1 MNTKI
6 LSLIFLFGLMACGGK
21 ETSTPDSFEEAVELA
36 ESKGLFEAAK
46 AYEGKLDQ
54 LLTLE
59 MAASTMG
66 LPATEAD
73 MDYNKTLSN
82 PSFHALNFT
91 WDRGRTRPMT
101 VANMT
106 VQVPDLDRLELSGI
120 QEISKSDFEYQYRI
134 MTPAEI
140 QEMELQMKQALQDRV
155 SKGEITQ
162 EQADL
167 AGGMSEG
174 LMGNQTREM
183 VSGVGEAATWM
194 PEDGS
199 LYVFQGGL
207 MFRLTINQ
215 GEEEAMLKQKLIA
228 LAAQIIEKL

>member
-1 MNTKI
+1 MRTTVFYLIILLGMNSCGEKSKSS
-6 LSLIFLFGLMACGGK
+6 SL
-21 ETSTPDSFEEAVELA
+21 EEAVEFA

-46 AYEGKLDQ
+46 SYEGKLDK

-59 MAASTMG
+59 MAAKTMG
-66 LPATEAD
+66 FPAEEAD
-73 MDYNKTLSN
+73 VDYNTTMSN
-82 PSFHALNFT
+82 PSFHALNYT

-120 QEISKSDFEYQYRI
+120 QEISQKDFEFQYRVL
-134 MTPAEI
+134 TPEEI
-140 QEMELQMKQALQDRV
+140 QASGQLMKDALQERV

-167 AGGMSEG
+167 AGGLGDG
-174 LMGNQTREM
+174 LAGNQAREII
-183 VSGVGEAATWM
+183 SGLGQAATWV
-194 PEDGS
+194 PEEGS
-199 LYVFQGGL
+199 LFVYQDGL

-215 GEEEAMLKQKLIA
+215 GEEAQLLREKLIK
-228 LAAQIIEKL
+228 LAGEIIHKL

>member
-1 MNTKI
+1 MRTLNFYLI
-6 LSLIFLFGLMACGGK
+6 LLLGMISCGEKSSSGSL
-21 ETSTPDSFEEAVELA
+21 EEAVELA

-46 AYEGKLDQ
+46 AYEGKLDE

-59 MAASTMG
+59 MAARTMG
-66 LPATEAD
+66 FPAEEAD
-73 MDYNKTLSN
+73 VDYNTTLSN

-120 QEISKSDFEYQYRI
+120 QEISQKDFEFQYRVL
-134 MTPAEI
+134 T
-140 QEMELQMKQALQDRV
+140 QEEVQESNQLMKDALQDRV

-167 AGGMSEG
+167 AGGLGEG
-174 LMGNQTREM
+174 LVGNQTREI
-183 VSGVGEAATWM
+183 VSDVGQAATWM
-194 PEDGS
+194 PGEGT
-199 LYVFQGGL
+199 LFVFQDGL
-207 MFRLTINQ
+207 MFRLSINQ
-215 GEEEAMLKQKLIA
+215 AADSRELKQKLIT
-228 LAAQIIEKL
+228 LAADILNKL

>member
-1 MNTKI
+1 MKTRIFYLMI
-6 LSLIFLFGLMACGGK
+6 LLGMVSCGEKNNSGSLN
-21 ETSTPDSFEEAVELA
+21 EAVELA

-46 AYEGKLDQ
+46 AYEGKLNE

-59 MAASTMG
+59 MASNTMG
-66 LPATEAD
+66 FPAEEAD
-73 MDYNKTLSN
+73 VDYNTTLSN
-82 PSFHALNFT
+82 PSFHALNYT

-120 QEISKSDFEYQYRI
+120 QEISQKDFEFQYRVL
-134 MTPAEI
+134 T
-140 QEMELQMKQALQDRV
+140 QEEVQQSNQLMKDALQERV

-167 AGGMSEG
+167 AGGLGEG
-174 LMGNQTREM
+174 LAGNQTREI
-183 VSGVGEAATWM
+183 VSDVGQAATWM
-194 PEDGS
+194 PEEGS
-199 LYVFQGGL
+199 LYVYQDGL

-215 GEEEAMLKQKLIA
+215 AADSQELRQKLIK
-228 LAAQIIEKL
+228 LAAEIINKL

>member
-1 MNTKI
+1 MKTRIFYLMI
-6 LSLIFLFGLMACGGK
+6 LLGMVSCGEKNNSGSLN
-21 ETSTPDSFEEAVELA
+21 EAVELA

-46 AYEGKLDQ
+46 AYEGKLNE

-59 MAASTMG
+59 MASNTMG
-66 LPATEAD
+66 FPAEEAD
-73 MDYNKTLSN
+73 VDYNTTLSN
-82 PSFHALNFT
+82 PSFHALNYT

-120 QEISKSDFEYQYRI
+120 QEISQKDFEFQYRVL
-134 MTPAEI
+134 T
-140 QEMELQMKQALQDRV
+140 QEEVQQSNQLMKDALQERV

-167 AGGMSEG
+167 AGGLGEG
-174 LMGNQTREM
+174 LAGNQTREI
-183 VSGVGEAATWM
+183 VSDVGQAATWM
-194 PEDGS
+194 PEEGS
-199 LYVFQGGL
+199 LYVYQDGL

-215 GEEEAMLKQKLIA
+215 AADSQELRQKLIK
-228 LAAQIIEKL
+228 LATEIINKL